1 MKHVNACDVLPEG
14 LVRKIQKYT
23 SGYIYVP
30 CTREFYACR
39 RREIARLRLEGMST
53 GAIANEFH
61 LSARRVR
68 QILAERPK
76 RK

>member
-1 MKHVNACDVLPEG
+1 MRHVNACDVLPGE
-14 LVRKIQKYT
+14 LVREVQRYV

-30 CTREFYACR
+30 CTREYYVCR
-39 RREIARLRLEGMST
+39 RREIARSRAEGMST
-53 GAIANEFH
+53 GAIAAEFH
-61 LSARRVR
+61 LSTRRVR

>member
-1 MKHVNACDVLPEG
+1 MKHVNACDVLPEK
-14 LVRKIQKYT
+14 LVREIQEYV

-30 CTREFYACR
+30 CTREFYVCR
-39 RREIARLRLEGMST
+39 RREIARMRAEGMSS
-53 GAIANEFH
+53 GAIAHELH